1 MHAVGADESYCATQM
16 GNITGQ
22 KQMGSF
28 SSVEKLRQSE
38 IYALQGEKC
47 AILIVALVFNVFL
60 TGSSWA
66 T

>member
-22 KQMGSF
+22 IPGSF